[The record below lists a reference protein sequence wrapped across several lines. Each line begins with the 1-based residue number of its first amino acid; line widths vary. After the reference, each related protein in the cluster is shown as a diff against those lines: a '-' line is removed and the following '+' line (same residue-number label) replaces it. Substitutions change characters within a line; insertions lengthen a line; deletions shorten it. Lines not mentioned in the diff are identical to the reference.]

1 MTKYIIRRLLQAIP
15 VLFLITV
22 ICFFLMLMA
31 PGGPQAQFNQNRF
44 VTQDQVT
51 AWLQHWCL
59 VRNPSPLDMMREYA
73 GWLGVWNCNTNSIFS
88 AQGWPNFLPGFLGGG
103 DNGMLHGDWGISI
116 SLNQPVLSIILG
128 RLPVTLLLMTT
139 ATIIWIC
146 MALLLGVVA
155 AVKRYSL
162 FDQAVTLLSYTFYS
176 LPTFWLGL
184 MLIFF
189 FGVTLHWFPTQL
201 IQSPRISPGPF
212 ASSIW
217 WQAFW
222 TDPLKYGWDVGTHL
236 VLPVITLVAVS
247 VAGDS
252 RFVRS
257 AMLESLNQDYVR
269 TARAKGLGERR
280 VVFRH
285 AFRNALLPIITN
297 AALEVAFIF
306 SGAIATETIFS
317 LQGVGYLF
325 YTSLLAHDY
334 FLVMGIVFISS
345 IMVVTF
351 NLVADVLYAVADPRI
366 RYD

>member
-1 MTKYIIRRLLQAIP
+1 MTKYILRRLLQAIP
-15 VLFLITV
+15 VVFLITV

-51 AWLQHWCL
+51 LWLQHWCL
-59 VRNPSPLDMMREYA
+59 VRNPGPLDMVREYG
-73 GWLGVWNCNTNSIFS
+73 GWLGVWNCQGGS
-88 AQGWPNFLPGFLGGG
+88 ALSAHGLPNFLPGILGGG
-103 DNGMLHGDWGISI
+103 DNGILHGDWGISI
-116 SLNQPVLSIILG
+116 SLNQPVLDTITG

-139 ATIIWIC
+139 ATIIWLS
-146 MALLLGVVA
+146 MALLLGVVG

-162 FDQAVTLLSYTFYS
+162 FDQAVTLTSYTFYS

-184 MLIFF
+184 MLIFL
-189 FGVTLHWFPTQL
+189 FGVSLHWFPTQL

-212 ASSIW
+212 ASAIW
-217 WQAFW
+217 WDAFW
-222 TDPLKYGWDVGTHL
+222 GNPSKYGWDVAMHL
-236 VLPVITLVAVS
+236 VLPVTTLVAVS

-297 AALEVAFIF
+297 GALEIAFIF

-317 LQGVGYLF
+317 LQGVGYLL
-325 YTSLLAHDY
+325 YQSLQTRDY
-334 FLVMGIVFISS
+334 FLVMGIVLISS
-345 IMVVTF
+345 MLVVFF
-351 NLVADVLYAVADPRI
+351 NLVADILYAVADPRI